1 MHGTVTYYVDA
12 KSPEHALA
20 VLDGPDE
27 LVGHGEYEVTESEQ
41 YKEYWDQVVVEDV
54 E

>member
-1 MHGTVTYYVDA
+1 MTYYVDA
-12 KSPEHALA
+12 KSPEHALT
-20 VLDGPDE
+20 VLDGPDG